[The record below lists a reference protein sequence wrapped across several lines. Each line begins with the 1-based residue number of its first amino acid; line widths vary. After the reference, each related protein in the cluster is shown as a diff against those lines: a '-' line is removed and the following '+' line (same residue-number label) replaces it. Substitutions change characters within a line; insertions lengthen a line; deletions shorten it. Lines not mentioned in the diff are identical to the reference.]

1 MAAPPKCPLQCP
13 PQCRTTAP
21 SLDSSLPSKGNRR
34 GWRGWLKSGSYSLLT
49 IFTALL
55 VLACSTSVAPSID
68 ANIDAN
74 EPSSADTAAD
84 TLTILWDKGYVI
96 EEDEAIQQV
105 VDDWNSQG
113 HSAQLSFYTSS
124 EIAPKTLRASQ
135 TGQQPDILFAAK
147 SVYPVTDWKG
157 KLADVTPV
165 VARLAGSYSPEALQ
179 AAKVY
184 GAQEAVNGAEKVR
197 YYAVPINQS
206 FTHIYYWKDLL
217 ADAGYTPADIPR
229 DWDAFWAFWKT
240 VQTQLAASHPALRS
254 LGLPYSVPALDTYHI
269 FEQVLLAYDVQL
281 LDEQGQLQVDNPQ
294 VKAKIVDC
302 LDWYL
307 QFYEQGFV
315 PPDAVAWADTDNN
328 RQMLNRQVVMTP
340 NPTLSIPAALRN
352 DEKAYREQLGIVEFP
367 HKPSGEPM
375 PHLVDIRLA
384 IVFKDSPNQAA
395 ARDFLSYLTQ
405 PEVLSQFLK
414 ASYGR
419 FMPPALNQIEAD
431 PFWQNP
437 DDPHVYTS
445 VKTMTEGRSH
455 PFYNVLNPA
464 YGTVMESNVWGQ
476 AIYDMAAEGRSA
488 EAAADWAIARI
499 QEIFQTSA

>member
-1 MAAPPKCPLQCP
+1 MTVPPRVRNVVSG
-13 PQCRTTAP
+13 CRIP
-21 SLDSSLPSKGNRR
+21 K
-34 GWRGWLKSGSYSLLT
+34 RGWLKSLSYGLL
-49 IFTALL
+49 IVFTALS
-55 VLACSTSVAPSID
+55 VLACSTSI
-68 ANIDAN
+68 
-74 EPSSADTAAD
+74 PSSTELNNPSPQTANA
-84 TLTILWDKGYVI
+84 LTILWDKGYVT

-113 HSAQLSFYTSS
+113 NSAQLSFYTSS

-147 SVYPVTDWKG
+147 SVYPVTDWDG

-165 VARLAGSYSPEALQ
+165 VSRLAGSYSPEALQ

-184 GAQEAVNGAEKVR
+184 GSKAGNETEKVR

-217 ADAGYTPADIPR
+217 AEAGYAPADIPQG
-229 DWDAFWAFWKT
+229 WDEFWAFWQT
-240 VQTQLAASHPALRS
+240 VQTQLADRYPELYA

-269 FEQVLLAYDVQL
+269 FEQVLLAYDVQML
-281 LDEQGQLQVDNPQ
+281 NDQAQLQVNDLT
-294 VKAKIVDC
+294 VRTKIVDC
-302 LDWYL
+302 LAWYL
-307 QFYEQGFV
+307 QFFEQGSV
-315 PPDAVAWADTDNN
+315 PADAIDWSDIDNN
-328 RQMLNRQVVMTP
+328 RQLLNRQVVMTP
-340 NPTLSIPAALRN
+340 NPTLSIPAAVRN
-352 DEKAYREQLGIVEFP
+352 DEAVYKQQLGIAEFP
-367 HKPSGEPM
+367 NKPSGEPM
-375 PHLVDIRLA
+375 PHLVDIRQA
-384 IVFKDSPNQAA
+384 IIFQDSPHQEAA
-395 ARDFLSYLTQ
+395 MDFLSYLTQ

-437 DDPHVYTS
+437 EDIHVYTS

-455 PFYNVLNPA
+455 PFYNVINPA
-464 YGTVMESNVWGQ
+464 YGTVMEENVWGQ
-476 AIYDMAAEGRSA
+476 AIHDMAVDGLSA

-499 QEIFQTSA
+499 QAIFQSQA